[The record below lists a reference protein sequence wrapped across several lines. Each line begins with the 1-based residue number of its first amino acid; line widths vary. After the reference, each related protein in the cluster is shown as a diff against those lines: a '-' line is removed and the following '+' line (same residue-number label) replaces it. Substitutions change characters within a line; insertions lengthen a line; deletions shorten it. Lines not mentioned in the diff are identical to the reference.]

1 MHSNT
6 IMSQLL
12 TLLPRHQ
19 FDQAVGEHSGNRY
32 VKKFTTWNQL
42 TTLLYAQ
49 ASGKNSLRDI
59 QTALGTQEPK
69 LYHLGLPAV
78 KRSTLADANA
88 QRDCRIMERLFYHL
102 LQRCQS
108 LAPKHQF
115 RFKNPVRAFDSST
128 IDLCLELFPWAKFRQ
143 TKGAVKLHCQLDLQG
158 QIPSFAVITDG
169 KCSDI
174 RAIRSSL
181 DISPDSIYVIDRG
194 YMDFDWFRQIDNA
207 QSFFV
212 TRAKD
217 NIAYRITGQHEIP
230 LKKGLLY
237 DYTIE
242 LTGLQ
247 SQKKY
252 GKTLRLIGYF
262 DADTGIQYEFLTNN
276 FKLAAFT
283 IAQIYKSR
291 WQIELFFKWIKQ
303 HLKIKTFLGTSR
315 NAVLTQIWVA
325 MCYFLLLSYIK
336 FQSRFERSL
345 FLLHR
350 LIQNTLLDRLSLI
363 DLLRLPEK
371 KLSTIKN
378 MEPQLWLPL
387 AI

>member
-19 FDQAVGEHSGNRY
+19 FDQAVSEHFGNRY

-78 KRSTLADANA
+78 KRSTLAEANA
-88 QRDCRIMERLFYHL
+88 QRDYRIMEKLFYRL
-102 LQRCQS
+102 LERCQAI
-108 LAPKHQF
+108 APNHQF
-115 RFKNPVRAFDSST
+115 RFKNPVRAFDSTT

-143 TKGAVKLHCQLDLQG
+143 TKGAIKLHCQLELQG
-158 QIPSFAVITDG
+158 QIPSFVVMTDG

-174 RAIRSSL
+174 RAARSFL
-181 DISPDSIYVIDRG
+181 DLIPDSIYVVDRG
-194 YMDFDWFRQIDNA
+194 YIDFDWLRRIDDA
-207 QSFFV
+207 GAFFV

-217 NIAYRITGQHEIP
+217 NLNYRITGQHDIP
-230 LKKGLLY
+230 LKNGLLF
-237 DYTIE
+237 DRTIE
-242 LTGLQ
+242 LTGQ
-247 SQKKY
+247 QTHKKY
-252 GKTLRLIGYF
+252 VKSLRLIGYF
-262 DADTGIQYEFLTNN
+262 DATSGISYEFLTDN
-276 FKLAAFT
+276 FKLAAMT
-283 IAQIYKSR
+283 IAKIYKAR
-291 WQIELFFKWIKQ
+291 WHVELFFKWIKQ
-303 HLKIKTFLGTSR
+303 HLKIKTFLGASK

-325 MCYFLLLSYIK
+325 MCYFLLLAYIK
-336 FQSRFERSL
+336 FQTRFQRSL

-350 LIQNTLLDRLSLI
+350 LIQNTLLDRLGLI

-371 KLSTIKN
+371 KLLKIQN
-378 MEPQLWLPL
+378 LGPQLYLP
-387 AI
+387 I